1 MFIHNPLN
9 NHLTLTKFIFIGLVL
24 IAFSGMINSPTALA
38 LGLLFSVLFSNP
50 FPTLTQKGIKQGLKI
65 AVVGLGFGISATEA
79 IQANSHGIGLII
91 FSIFSTVILG
101 MLVSKKL
108 GLEPKLG
115 FLITSGTA
123 ICGGSA
129 IAAVSPAIKADNK
142 AITVALAIVFTL
154 NAIALLIFPPI
165 GRFFELTQQQF
176 GLWAAIAIHDTS
188 SVVGAA
194 LAYGD
199 EALKTATTLKLSRT
213 LWIIP
218 LALFAAYWFKSK
230 GQKIAIPYF
239 IGGFILAIL
248 INSTNLLPESVTEGI
263 VTTSKHLLVVV
274 LFFIGS
280 TLSPNTLKS
289 IGFKPLIL
297 AVTLWLA
304 ISSLSLFYIVA

>member
-1 MFIHNPLN
+1 MLVHNPLN
-9 NHLTLTKFIFIGLVL
+9 NHLNLTRFIFISIV
-24 IAFSGMINSPTALA
+24 ISAFLGVINSPTALA
-38 LGLLFSVLFSNP
+38 LGLLFSIFFTNP

-65 AVVGLGFGISATEA
+65 AVIGLGFGISATEA

-101 MLVSKKL
+101 IIVTSKL
-108 GLEPKLG
+108 GLEKKLG

-129 IAAVSPAIKADNK
+129 IAAVAPVTKADNK
-142 AITVALAIVFTL
+142 SITVSLAIVFTL

-165 GRFFELTQQQF
+165 GHFFELSQQQF

-218 LALFAAYWFKSK
+218 LALFATYWFKSK

-239 IGGFILAIL
+239 IGGFLLAIL
-248 INSTNLLPESVTEGI
+248 INSTNLLPETITENI
-263 VTTSKHLLVVV
+263 VTVSKHLLVVI

-280 TLSPNTLKS
+280 TLSPKTLKS
-289 IGFKPLIL
+289 IGFKPLVL
-297 AVTLWLA
+297 AVILWLA
-304 ISSLSLFYIVA
+304 ISSLSLFYIIS